1 MFAIYK
7 KEIKSY
13 LNSVIGWLFIS
24 LTLFVQGISFLV
36 GNLVSASP
44 YITYALSATMFIL
57 LFTVPI
63 LTMKTL
69 AEERKLKTDQM
80 ILTYPV
86 SIVKVVFGKYLALCT
101 LFLVVSAVTC
111 TYPLILSGYGA
122 VPVKQSLTAIFGV
135 FMYGCALIAIGVF
148 ISSITESQVI
158 AAIIGI
164 VTLFVGFIAG
174 DIADAL
180 EQKISPLS
188 KVLRVLDLY
197 APTESCL
204 NGYIELKNVVYYIS
218 VIVLFLFFTTQS
230 IQKKKWNFS
239 FKRISDVAFSLGFVA
254 MALVIVIFTNLTVG
268 KLSEN
273 NSAATLDMTDEK
285 LYNLSDEMKDYL
297 DGLKNNV
304 SIYLLYNGEK
314 IDSVVEKSLKNID
327 AYSKHVKVVYKDVT
341 KNPGFYSR
349 YTEEVPNVNSIIVVN
364 DSTNKSKVI
373 DYYDLLETNVDYM
386 SMSTSTEGYD
396 CEEWVAT
403 GINYVLS
410 YSNAVV
416 GHVTGHDEKLIDS
429 SFVETIEKQNAKYE
443 SINLVNTDI
452 DKDKYQAIILE
463 APGSDYS
470 KEEADKIIKF
480 IDEGGKVLMLTNGEF
495 FITYEDSRKNEEMVN
510 YESIAKHY
518 GVGVYQGITLELDQ
532 SRMYNNPMGI
542 LLKDGQGVGDALKNY
557 VLFENSQGL
566 YYMKD
571 DKAYD
576 EEKYRYTSVFETS
589 ENALI
594 RSDLAGDTSDFKKE
608 EGDLEGTFPLVV
620 SVEEINPDTKYREY
634 ISDEEEVFK
643 GSNLT
648 VVGSAY
654 AFSDYCDDVVA
665 GTNMEFFKN
674 ILKRF
679 GIDRE
684 QKIDIPTKYVMYKNL
699 TVDNQNVY
707 MLGMFVAVIVPVI
720 ILLFGIVKWLRRRRL

>member
-24 LTLFVQGISFLV
+24 LTLFVQGISFLMS
-36 GNLVSASP
+36 NLVSASP

-101 LFLVVSAVTC
+101 LFFVVSAVTC

-122 VPVKQSLTAIFGV
+122 VPIKQSFTAIFGV
-135 FMYGCALIAIGVF
+135 FLYGCALIAIGVF
-148 ISSITESQVI
+148 VSSITESQVI

-164 VTLFVGFIAG
+164 ITLFVGFIAG
-174 DIADAL
+174 DIASAV

-188 KVLRVLDLY
+188 KVLKGLDIY

-204 NGYIELKNVVYYIS
+204 NGYIELRNVVYYIS
-218 VIVLFLFFTTQS
+218 LIVLFLFFTTQS

-239 FKRISDVAFSLGFVA
+239 LKRISDVVYSVGFIA
-254 MALVIVIFTNLTVG
+254 MALVIVIFTNLTIG
-268 KLSEN
+268 KISEN
-273 NSAATLDMTDEK
+273 NSATTLDMTDEK
-285 LYNLSDEMKDYL
+285 LYNLSDEMKKYL
-297 DGLKNNV
+297 DGVKGDV

-314 IDSVVEKSLKNID
+314 IDSVIEKSLKNID
-327 AYSKHVKVVYKDVT
+327 NYSKHVKLVYKDVT

-349 YTEEVPNVNSIIVVN
+349 YTEEVPNVNSIIIVN

-373 DYYDLLETNVDYM
+373 DYYDLLESNVDYM
-386 SMSTSTEGYD
+386 SLSATTEGYD

-410 YSNAVV
+410 ENNAVV
-416 GHVTGHDEKLIDS
+416 GHVSGHGEKELDA
-429 SFVETIEKQNAKYE
+429 SFVESIEKMNAKYV
-443 SINLVNTDI
+443 SINLINTDI
-452 DKDKYQAIILE
+452 DKDKYQAIVLG
-463 APGSDYS
+463 APEKDYT
-470 KEEADKIIKF
+470 KEESEKIINF
-480 IDEGGKVLMLTNGEF
+480 IDNGGKVLMITNGDF
-495 FITYEDSRKNEEMVN
+495 FITYEENRKKEEMVN
-510 YESIAKHY
+510 YESIANHY
-518 GVGVYQGITLELDQ
+518 GVGVYHGIALELDE

-542 LLKDGQGVGDALKNY
+542 LLKDGQGVGDTLDNY

-566 YYMKD
+566 YYLD
-571 DKAYD
+571 DEETYNA
-576 EEKYRYTSVFETS
+576 EKYRYTSVFETS
-589 ENALI
+589 NNALI
-594 RSDLAGDTSDFKKE
+594 RSDLAGDTTDFKKE
-608 EGDLEGTFPLVV
+608 EGDLEGSFPVV
-620 SVEEINPDTKYREY
+620 ISVEEINEDTKYKEY
-634 ISDEEEVFK
+634 ISEESEVFK
-643 GSNLT
+643 GANLT
-648 VVGSAY
+648 IVGSAY
-654 AFSDYCDDVVA
+654 AFSEFCDELVA
-665 GTNMEFFKN
+665 GTNMQFFKN
-674 ILKRF
+674 IFNRF
-679 GIDRE
+679 GIDKE
-684 QKIDIPTKYVMYKNL
+684 QKINIPTKYIMYKNL

-720 ILLFGIVKWLRRRRL
+720 ILIIGIVKWLRRRRL